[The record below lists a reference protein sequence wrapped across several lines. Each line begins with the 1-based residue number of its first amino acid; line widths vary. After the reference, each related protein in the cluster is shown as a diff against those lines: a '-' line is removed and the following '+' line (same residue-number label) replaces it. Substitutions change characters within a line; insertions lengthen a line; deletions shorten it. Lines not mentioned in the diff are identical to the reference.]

1 MRQAQKAME
10 ERVAMPEQPEMNT
23 TARQLA
29 NIFIAATTMANGI
42 GCYGLTATATLDMSA
57 QDCDSNYCP
66 DCFYFSG
73 SGAIT
78 ITINNCHTSKWTQGG
93 LAMGSG
99 DLGTAVRM
107 YTFINLATDS
117 SYRVTITDGTSDTY
131 VLAARQ
137 SAVAFCHTGVSG
149 KLHYPYNPMQDYSS
163 ELAGCPK
170 ACDEVTPKDPNG
182 DDFTRVRHP
191 SLPIYCS
198 SSITNDGSSS

>member
-57 QDCDSNYCP
+57 QNCDSKYCP

-78 ITINNCHTSKWTQGG
+78 ITISNCHTSKWTQTG
-93 LAMGSG
+93 LEMGSG
-99 DLGTAVRM
+99 DLSTAVRQ
-107 YTFINLATDS
+107 YTFINLMQTAS
-117 SYRVTITDGTSDTY
+117 HRVTVTDGAGTTY
-131 VLAARQ
+131 ILAAQ
-137 SAVAFCHTGVSG
+137 MSAAAFCHTGVS
-149 KLHYPYNPMQDYSS
+149 
-163 ELAGCPK
+163 
-170 ACDEVTPKDPNG
+170 
-182 DDFTRVRHP
+182 
-191 SLPIYCS
+191 
-198 SSITNDGSSS
+198 